1 MKLNQFAILCIA
13 LSFSTLQLTHSAAI
27 NKTANTKVTLPSD
40 KTSLIEKAL
49 TQQKNESSK
58 AQSSDDSL
66 KVLTSIKTAPAQN
79 FFASQNQSFSRFVQ
93 ALFSTNPS

>member
-1 MKLNQFAILCIA
+1 MKLNQYMLLCVA
-13 LSFSTLQLTHSAAI
+13 LSFSTLQFTHSAAI
-27 NKTANTKVTLPSD
+27 NKTTNTKVTLPSD
-40 KTSLIEKAL
+40 KTSPIEKAL

-66 KVLTSIKTAPAQN
+66 KVLTSLKTAPAQS